1 MDQAYVYRMNKDG
14 NLIQES
20 KLHNLM
26 RVILRCPGPVVLHTS
41 PIGNV
46 ALDDFKDAINE
57 LEALGL
63 GHVLSIQLSNM
74 PTKKLIFVKMF
85 PYENVNMILES
96 NSLVDIQLYEQCYY
110 MPSSNKTVTGTLR
123 KKLKEMGY
131 LPS

>member
-1 MDQAYVYRMNKDG
+1 MDQDYVYRMNKEG

-26 RVILRCPGPVVLHTS
+26 RLILHCPGPVVLRTS
-41 PIGNV
+41 SIGNV
-46 ALDDFKDAINE
+46 AQEEFKDAINE

-63 GHVLSIQLSNM
+63 GHVVSIQLSNM
-74 PTKKLIFVKMF
+74 PTQKLIFVKMF

-96 NSLVDIQLYEQCYY
+96 NLLVDIQTYEECYY
-110 MPSSNKTVTGTLR
+110 MPCSNRTVTGTL
-123 KKLKEMGY
+123 KQKLKQMGY